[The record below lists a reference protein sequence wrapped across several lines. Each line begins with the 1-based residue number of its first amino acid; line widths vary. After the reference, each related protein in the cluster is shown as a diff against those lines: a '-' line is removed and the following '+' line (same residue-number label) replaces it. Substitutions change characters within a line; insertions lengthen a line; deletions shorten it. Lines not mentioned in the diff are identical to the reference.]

1 MRIFRWRKA
10 VRNHLLNRQP
20 KKRRVCRLLRWV
32 NSLLCVW
39 DVLFGWIENILCGA
53 RLYGLLLS
61 GCSLCEMQVR
71 VHIQT
76 QHRSCFKA
84 RPEENFNQRIL
95 PKPNRAPP
103 QRALAA
109 TSLPDPLINGPGRE
123 AHRKAS
129 RYFGE
134 SIHHTLFCVT
144 PPQAIEAGEQYNT
157 ISALKVWM

>member
-1 MRIFRWRKA
+1 MRIFWWRIA
-10 VRNHLLNRQP
+10 IRDHLLNRQP
-20 KKRRVCRLLRWV
+20 KERKVCRLLRWV
-32 NSLLCVW
+32 KSLLCIW
-39 DVLFGWIENILCGA
+39 DVLFEWIENILRGA

-71 VHIQT
+71 AHIQT
-76 QHRSCFKA
+76 QHERCFKA
-84 RPEENFNQRIL
+84 RPEEDFNQRIRQRIL
-95 PKPNRAPP
+95 PKPNRAPA

-109 TSLPDPLINGPGRE
+109 MTLPDPLINGPDRE

-144 PPQAIEAGEQYNT
+144 PPKLSRLESSIIQSQH
-157 ISALKVWM
+157 